1 MILNEKTLAVVGV
14 ADEDVARLCLMLRR
28 ILPRLQGR
36 WRWGLPSRADLVIVD
51 ASNVVGWMGLTRARA
66 SGVRCA
72 VVGSGDT
79 KDTKHAEYALSRPFE
94 VTDLEF
100 ALNDVSRES
109 APPQGLQP
117 YLYDFYF
124 DELGCLGEARK
135 HKTDTPAAVGLDEYL
150 RIHKDRQIGV
160 GRPTLPQVAS
170 LRQAPLAAHIKT
182 PANPAAWHLEPVR
195 RSRGG
200 LSLVHS
206 RGDDGQTRHTLWGYL
221 TENLMIAPRRLEKAG
236 LATLVLDPVNRVFH
250 SESLLR
256 QLQPHCSVSTALSE
270 WQPLGPAEMQ
280 QLRREQPAQPY
291 SKLLWLD
298 ALTHGDGQLALH
310 LDSTAM
316 YRLKKWLD
324 IDDSLPRQQRIATS
338 MVRARRLDEIS
349 ENSRVSMADV
359 FDAVSAFDA
368 IGHVEWSP
376 VAAQESA
383 TSNTG
388 ERIHS
393 LVSRLRRLIE
403 THGRENIGLGQLRS
417 MSA

>member
-1 MILNEKTLAVVGV
+1 MRSEKTLAVVGV
-14 ADEDVARLCLMLRR
+14 ADEDVARLCLLLRR

-66 SGVRCA
+66 TGVRCA
-72 VVGSGDT
+72 VIASSESQQ
-79 KDTKHAEYALSRPFE
+79 AEYALSRPFE
-94 VTDLEF
+94 ATDLEF
-100 ALNDVSRES
+100 ALNAVSRES
-109 APPQGLQP
+109 APPPGLQP
-117 YLYDFYF
+117 HLYDFYY
-124 DELGCLGEARK
+124 DELGCPSEARK
-135 HKTDTPAAVGLDEYL
+135 QMSATPAAAGLDEYL
-150 RIHKDRQIGV
+150 RTHADRQIAV
-160 GRPTLPQVAS
+160 ERPRLPQVAS
-170 LRQAPLAAHIKT
+170 LRQAPLAAHIDP

-195 RSRGG
+195 HSRGG

-206 RGDDGQTRHTLWGYL
+206 RHDDEMTRHTLWAYL
-221 TENLMIAPRRLEKAG
+221 TGHLMIAPRRLEKAG
-236 LATLVLDPVNRVFH
+236 LPTLVLDPVNRVFH

-270 WQPLGPAEMQ
+270 WQPLGPAELQ
-280 QLRREQPAQPY
+280 HLRREQPAQPY

-298 ALTHGDGQLALH
+298 ALTHADGQLALH
-310 LDSTAM
+310 LDATAM
-316 YRLKKWLD
+316 YRLKQWLE

-349 ENSRVSMADV
+349 ETSRVSMADV

-376 VAAQESA
+376 AAAQVA
-383 TSNTG
+383 TTSHSG

>member
-1 MILNEKTLAVVGV
+1 MIYSEKTLAVVGV
-14 ADEDVARLCLMLRR
+14 ADEDVARLCLLLRR

-36 WRWGLPSRADLVIVD
+36 WRWGVASRADLVIVD
-51 ASNVVGWMGLTRARA
+51 ASNVVGWMGWTRARA

-72 VVGSGDT
+72 LIASSESQQ
-79 KDTKHAEYALSRPFE
+79 AEYALSRPFE
-94 VTDLEF
+94 ASALEF

-109 APPQGLQP
+109 APPPGLQP
-117 YLYDFYF
+117 YLYDFYY
-124 DELGCLGEARK
+124 DELGCPGEARK
-135 HKTDTPAAVGLDEYL
+135 QKSATPAAVGLDEYL
-150 RIHKDRQIGV
+150 RTHSDYQIV
-160 GRPTLPQVAS
+160 VERPALPQVAS
-170 LRQAPLAAHIKT
+170 LRQAALAAHIDPPT
-182 PANPAAWHLEPVR
+182 NPAAWHLEPVR

-206 RGDDGQTRHTLWGYL
+206 RRDDEQTRHTLWGYL
-221 TENLMIAPRRLEKAG
+221 TGHLMIAPRRLEKAG
-236 LATLVLDPVNRVFH
+236 LPTLVLDPINRVFH

-256 QLQPHCSVSTALSE
+256 QLQPHCNVSTALSE
-270 WQPLGPAEMQ
+270 WQAVGPAELQ
-280 QLRREQPAQPY
+280 HLRREQPAQPY

-298 ALTHGDGQLALH
+298 ALTHSDGQLALH
-310 LDSTAM
+310 LDATAM
-316 YRLKKWLD
+316 YRLKQWLE

-349 ENSRVSMADV
+349 ETSRVSMADV

-376 VAAQESA
+376 VAAQA
-383 TSNTG
+383 TANSNNG

>member
-1 MILNEKTLAVVGV
+1 MIGSEKTLAVVGV
-14 ADEDVARLCLMLRR
+14 ADEDVARLCLVLRR
-28 ILPRLQGR
+28 ILPRLQSR
-36 WRWGLPSRADLVIVD
+36 WRWGTTGRADLVIVD
-51 ASNVVGWMGLTRARA
+51 ATNVAGWMGWTRARA

-72 VVGSGDT
+72 VIASSESQQAD
-79 KDTKHAEYALSRPFE
+79 YSLSRPFE
-94 VTDLEF
+94 ATDLEF
-100 ALNDVSRES
+100 ALNAVTRES
-109 APPQGLQP
+109 APPPGLQQNF
-117 YLYDFYF
+117 YDFYY
-124 DELGCLGEARK
+124 DELGCASEARK
-135 HKTDTPAAVGLDEYL
+135 QKSATHAAVGLDEYL
-150 RIHKDRQIGV
+150 RNHKERQIV
-160 GRPTLPQVAS
+160 VDRPALPQVAS
-170 LRQAPLAAHIKT
+170 LRQAPLAAHIDP
-182 PANPAAWHLEPVR
+182 PASPAAWHLEPVR

-206 RGDDGQTRHTLWGYL
+206 RGENEQTRHTLWGYL
-221 TENLMIAPRRLEKAG
+221 TGHLMIAPRRLEKAG
-236 LATLVLDPVNRVFH
+236 LPTLVLDPINRVFH

-270 WQPLGPAEMQ
+270 WQPLGASELLY
-280 QLRREQPAQPY
+280 LRREQPAQPY

-298 ALTHGDGQLALH
+298 ALTHADGQLALH
-310 LDSTAM
+310 LDATAL
-316 YRLKKWLD
+316 YRLKQWLE

-349 ENSRVSMADV
+349 EISRASMADV

-376 VAAQESA
+376 VAARGTAAPKS
-383 TSNTG
+383 G
-388 ERIHS
+388 EPIHS